1 MRMMLHVVMPVDT
14 ANAAIRSGEFAPF
27 IQKALADLKPEAAF
41 FTEDQGTRSG
51 YIFFDMKD
59 SSQLPAI
66 AEPWFLAL
74 GATLTV
80 KPAMSAQDLGGAAGA
95 AIEAAVKA
103 HPKTFGS

>member
-1 MRMMLHVVMPVDT
+1 V
-14 ANAAIRSGEFAPF
+14 
-27 IQKALADLKPEAAF
+27 QKVLGDLKPEAAY
-41 FTEDQGTRSG
+41 FTETEGTRSA

-80 KPAMSAQDLGGAAGA
+80 KPAMTPQDLGGAAGA
-95 AIEAAVKA
+95 AIEAATKA
-103 HPKTFGS
+103 YPKTFGS

>member
-1 MRMMLHVVMPVDT
+1 MRMMLHVVMPVET
-14 ANAAIRSGEFAPF
+14 ANAGIRSGQFVPF
-27 IQKALADLKPEAAF
+27 VQKVLGDLKPEAAY
-41 FTEDQGTRSG
+41 FTETEGTRSA

-80 KPAMSAQDLGGAAGA
+80 KPAMTPQDLGGAAGA
-95 AIEAAVKA
+95 AIEAATKA
-103 HPKTFGS
+103 YPKTFGS

>member
-1 MRMMLHVVMPVDT
+1 MRMMLHVVMPVET
-14 ANAAIRSGEFAPF
+14 TNAAIRSGQFVPF
-27 IQKALADLKPEAAF
+27 MQKVLADLKPEAAF
-41 FTEDQGTRSG
+41 FTEDEGTRSG

-59 SSQLPAI
+59 SSDLPGI

-95 AIEAAVKA
+95 AIEAAA
-103 HPKTFGS
+103 GAYPKTFGS